1 MIPLVGNIKR
11 FFLLKKTV
19 IVFVAIAIIVT
30 SAAVVATIGI
40 YNYLQNEVVINDDGK
55 VIEVKTFKTTVGE
68 VLEQNGISLNAYD
81 CISLPLDA
89 KLQRM
94 KVNEIN
100 IERAI
105 PVNIIADG
113 KQIQIMTCKDTIG
126 EVLEE
131 ASVSLGEKD
140 RLDGVGLDD
149 KIAKGMEIKVIRVK
163 EEFVEENI
171 AIPYETERREN
182 KRMDKG
188 KEVVVREGKE
198 GLLQKVY
205 RVVTENGKEVL
216 RELVKE
222 SIISNPVSKIVEYG
236 TVLNYKTSRGDIIR
250 YKKVLN
256 MKSTAYTSSYEDT
269 GKTPDHPYF
278 GMTYTGIKAKKG
290 VVAVDP
296 KVIPLGTRLY
306 IEVPGSAPDYG
317 FAIAADIGSAV
328 KGNKID
334 LYMEDVK
341 SARSWGVRPVKVYI
355 LLD

>member
-1 MIPLVGNIKR
+1 LIQLAGNIKR
-11 FFLLKKTV
+11 FFLLKKR
-19 IVFVAIAIIVT
+19 AIIV
-30 SAAVVATIGI
+30 SFIAIVAVIAAVGATIGI
-40 YNYLQNEVVINDDGK
+40 YNHLQREVVIYDDGK
-55 VIEVKTFKTTVGE
+55 ELAVKTMKTTVAE
-68 VLEQNGISLNAYD
+68 VLEENGISLGTYD
-81 CISLPLDA
+81 YISLPLDA

-94 KVNEIN
+94 KINEIN
-100 IERAI
+100 IERAV
-105 PVNIIADG
+105 PVNLFVDG
-113 KQIQIMTCKDTIG
+113 KEIQVMTCKNTIR
-126 EVLEE
+126 EVLDE
-131 ASVSLGEKD
+131 ASVDLGEKD
-140 RLDGVGLDD
+140 RLDGASLDD
-149 KIAKGMEIKVIRVK
+149 KIVKDMDIKVIRVK

-188 KEVVVREGKE
+188 KEVVVREGRE
-198 GLLQKVY
+198 GLIQKIY
-205 RVVTENGKEVL
+205 RVVTENGKEIL
-216 RELVKE
+216 RELVRE
-222 SIISNPVSKIVEYG
+222 SIVSNPVNRIIEYG

-256 MKSTAYTSSYEDT
+256 MKATAYTSSYEDT
-269 GKTPDHPYF
+269 GKTPDHPSF

-317 FAIAADIGSAV
+317 YAIAADIGGAV

-341 SARSWGVRPVKVYI
+341 AARSWGVRPVKVYI